1 MKKMYEVVI
10 IDSNNCAIN
19 EIYTAS
25 DIIILFAILAKEMA
39 NKDLE
44 YKIKK
49 IVITEELK

>member
-1 MKKMYEVVI
+1 MKRLYEVVI
-10 IDSNNCAIN
+10 IDENGCTIN